1 MAAADD
7 SDQLL
12 HPIRPRVSDGRARVR
27 RKMISHRMTDEVVLE
42 ARSSMC
48 GSPMYGA
55 RGRHECTRV
64 TASVPN
70 LAILVASSCQPMT
83 LHQICLLFRLD

>member
-12 HPIRPRVSDGRARVR
+12 HPIRPRVSDGRVRVG
-27 RKMISHRMTDEVVLE
+27 RKMISQRMTDEVVLE

-64 TASVPN
+64 TAAVPAN
-70 LAILVASSCQPMT
+70 LAILVASNCQP
-83 LHQICLLFRLD
+83 